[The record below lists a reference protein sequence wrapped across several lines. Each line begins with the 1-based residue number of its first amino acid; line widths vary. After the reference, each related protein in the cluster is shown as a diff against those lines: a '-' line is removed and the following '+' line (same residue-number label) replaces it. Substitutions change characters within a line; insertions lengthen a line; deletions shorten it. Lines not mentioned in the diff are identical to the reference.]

1 MRYSLFIDKRKGHGP
16 STRKELK
23 AMAKDITLE
32 NFKQEVIDTDKP
44 VLLDFWAGWCAP
56 CKMLTPA
63 IEKLSEEYADTA
75 VIGKINIDEQRE
87 LAQHFGVM
95 SIPSVFVIK
104 GGKVIDS
111 AVGLKPKKYYAEV
124 LDKALA
130 N

>member
-1 MRYSLFIDKRKGHGP
+1 
-16 STRKELK
+16 
-23 AMAKDITLE
+23 MAKNITKD
-32 NFKQEVIDTDKP
+32 NFKKEVMETDKP

-63 IEKLSEEYADTA
+63 IDKLSKAYEDKA
-75 VIGKINIDEQRE
+75 VIGKVNVDEQRE
-87 LAQHFGVM
+87 LAQQFGVM

-111 AVGLKPKKYYAEV
+111 AVGVRPITYYEGV
-124 LDKALA
+124 LDKAIA